1 MVATGVS
8 GANMPVQ
15 KQESRKNYIEGI
27 DEQYTVAEL
36 AKSHHPMKD
45 ILRGLIASV
54 LVRRGAPDS
63 R

>member
-1 MVATGVS
+1 
-8 GANMPVQ
+8 MPVQ
-15 KQESRKNYIEGI
+15 KQESRKNYIEGV
-27 DEQYTVAEL
+27 DEQRVAAEL

-54 LVRRGAPDS
+54 LVRRGAPNP

>member
-1 MVATGVS
+1 
-8 GANMPVQ
+8 MPVQ

-27 DEQYTVAEL
+27 DEQCAALEL

-54 LVRRGAPDS
+54 LVRRGAPNA

>member
-1 MVATGVS
+1 
-8 GANMPVQ
+8 MPVQ
-15 KQESRKNYIEGI
+15 KQESRKNYIEEI
-27 DEQYTVAEL
+27 DEQCAALEL

-54 LVRRGAPDS
+54 LVRRKAPNA